1 MRASRL
7 VSLLLLLQTRGQLTA
22 GELSRELE
30 VSVRTI
36 HRDVEA
42 LAISGVPIY
51 AERGPHGGIRLV
63 EGYRT
68 RLTGMT
74 ADEAN
79 ALFLSGMPGPA
90 AELGL
95 GTVVAA
101 ARLKV
106 LAALPTELRS
116 RATRLLER
124 FHLDATG
131 WFQAGEQVPHLAAVA
146 NAVWEGLRIAI
157 DYERGDRS
165 VRRVLDPLGVV
176 LKGGVWYLV
185 AANDGQVRTYR
196 VSRIAT
202 LETLDERAVRPDAF
216 ELAPFWTES
225 SAAYERD
232 APRLTVTVRVRPDR
246 YPWLADAAGSH
257 AMETA
262 EILPAEDPDGWTHV
276 RLRMEWPEEA
286 ATRLLS
292 LGPFVEIL
300 EPVERRDRI
309 VAVAAS
315 VLARYRGRDLVAP
328 PSCTRATGRGP
339 ALPPTGSGI
348 AGWEAPAAEESG
360 AIQPVAGVA
369 AGLRRRTGDG
379 SSSDPRS
386 GPAG

>member
-1 MRASRL
+1 M
-7 VSLLLLLQTRGQLTA
+7 TA
-22 GELSRELE
+22 GELARELE

-74 ADEAN
+74 AEEAD
-79 ALFLSGMPGPA
+79 ALFVSGLPGPA

-95 GTVVAA
+95 GTVVAS

-116 RATRLLER
+116 RAARLLER
-124 FHLDATG
+124 FHLDAAG
-131 WFQAGEQVPHLAAVA
+131 WFKAGEQVPHLAAVA
-146 NAVWEGLRIAI
+146 NAVWEGLRVTV

-185 AANDGQVRTYR
+185 AASEGQVRTYR

-202 LETLDERAVRPDAF
+202 LETLEERAVRPDGF
-216 ELAPFWTES
+216 ELGPFWAES
-225 SAAYERD
+225 TAAYERD
-232 APRLTVTVRVRPDR
+232 APRISVTVRVRPDR
-246 YPWLADAAGSH
+246 YGWLADACGPQAL
-257 AMETA
+257 EDA
-262 EILPAEDPDGWTHV
+262 EIVPADDPEGWTHV

-286 ATRLLS
+286 ASRLLG
-292 LGPFVEIL
+292 LGPMVEIL
-300 EPVERRDRI
+300 EPVELRDRI
-309 VAVAAS
+309 VAVAGS
-315 VLARYRGRDLVAP
+315 VLARYRDRDLVVP
-328 PSCTRATGRGP
+328 
-339 ALPPTGSGI
+339 
-348 AGWEAPAAEESG
+348 EA
-360 AIQPVAGVA
+360 
-369 AGLRRRTGDG
+369 
-379 SSSDPRS
+379 
-386 GPAG
+386 